1 MSVTNYTVFT
11 CPESKARELLRVQGQ
26 QQEKKVVND
35 IVGSH
40 LIVLNEL

>member
-1 MSVTNYTVFT
+1 MSAANYTVFT
-11 CPESKARELLRVQGQ
+11 CPESKARDKLRVQGQ

-40 LIVLNEL
+40 LIVSNEL